1 MAGNIYRMHSE
12 KQKLKKYYY
21 TLIGKELYCKHQILI
36 HKGYRSKK
44 EEKHKKM
51 INLTG
56 SFLKDEEK
64 TKVGDEKVWFYPFTL
79 VFPNA
84 ERTFYLTKEEEKTK
98 WVEHLKK
105 VIGY

>member
-1 MAGNIYRMHSE
+1 
-12 KQKLKKYYY
+12 
-21 TLIGKELYCKHQILI
+21 
-36 HKGYRSKK
+36 
-44 EEKHKKM
+44 M